1 MARFLVLAAFGAAL
15 STAAPTNWTPGA
27 VGIAAAPAAIG
38 AVGYAAPAA
47 IGAVGATGF
56 VAGPT
61 HVQEQVHAGPAVART
76 HVQHGVVGHRTV
88 QAGSRTIQVGHQY
101 NVAGSSVHQP
111 PAYTVVERPA
121 TNSVNTVPIPVPAV
135 PVPAPAAAIPPAP
148 RNLGPRP
155 ADTIVN
161 EPVLGLGRT
170 HTIVTPQRTEVIPQ
184 LNVNKY
190 QVDVPVPV
198 PTPVERTV
206 IVDKPVQVPYTVDVP
221 VPVRVEKPYPVHQ
234 VKHVVETPV
243 IEKRTYTHVQPVAVT
258 KTVGVA
264 HVAHAAPAAAISY
277 ATAPAAIGAIG
288 VGAAPAAA
296 GVIAAPATTG
306 VIASPAGIAHGIA
319 GYGLTAGYGL
329 AAPAA
334 WAGEAVI
341 AAEH

>member
-1 MARFLVLAAFGAAL
+1 MARFLVLAAFGAAV
-15 STAAPTNWTPGA
+15 SSAAPSVPVAHLGGA
-27 VGIAAAPAAIG
+27 VAGPVVGGAVIGAAAPAAVIG
-38 AVGYAAPAA
+38 GHTAFA
-47 IGAVGATGF
+47 
-56 VAGPT
+56 AGPT
-61 HVQEQVHAGPAVART
+61 HVQEHVHAGPAVAKT

-88 QAGSRTIQVGHQY
+88 QAGSRTVQVGHQY
-101 NVAGSSVHQP
+101 NVAGTSVHQP
-111 PAYTVVERPA
+111 PAYSVVERPA
-121 TNSVNTVPIPVPAV
+121 TNSVNTVPIPVPAA

-198 PTPVERTV
+198 AVPVERTV
-206 IVDKPVQVPYTVDVP
+206 VVEKPVSRPYQVDVP
-221 VPVRVEKPYPVHQ
+221 VPVRVEKPYPVHH

-264 HVAHAAPAAAISY
+264 HAVHAAPAA
-277 ATAPAAIGAIG
+277 
-288 VGAAPAAA
+288 V
-296 GVIAAPATTG
+296 
-306 VIASPAGIAHGIA
+306 
-319 GYGLTAGYGL
+319 
-329 AAPAA
+329 
-334 WAGEAVI
+334 AV
-341 AAEH
+341 A

>member
-15 STAAPTNWTPGA
+15 STAAPTNWAPA
-27 VGIAAAPAAIG
+27 AGIAAPVGAIG
-38 AVGYAAPAA
+38 AVGV
-47 IGAVGATGF
+47 GAVGAVAAAPAVIGGH
-56 VAGPT
+56 VGYAAGPT
-61 HVQEQVHAGPAVART
+61 HVSEQVHAGPAVART

-88 QAGSRTIQVGHQY
+88 QAGSRTVQVGHQY
-101 NVAGSSVHQP
+101 NVAGTSVHQP
-111 PAYTVVERPA
+111 PAYSVVERPA
-121 TNSVNTVPIPVPAV
+121 TNAVNTVPIPVPAA

-206 IVDKPVQVPYTVDVP
+206 IV
-221 VPVRVEKPYPVHQ
+221 EKPDPVHQ
-234 VKHVVETPV
+234 VKHIVETPV

-264 HVAHAAPAAAISY
+264 HVAHAAPVAAVAAAPVAAVGAVAAPAAAIGY
-277 ATAPAAIGAIG
+277 TGAAI
-288 VGAAPAAA
+288 AAPAAA
-296 GVIAAPATTG
+296 GVIAAPA
-306 VIASPAGIAHGIA
+306 AAGIAG
-319 GYGLTAGYGL
+319 G
-329 AAPAA
+329 
-334 WAGEAVI
+334 VV
-341 AAEH
+341 